1 MLHVSKTKTWRHKQ
15 SNSLQRMSSHLCRP
29 LTRTPSPK
37 HFTSSTKSCT
47 HTFFSYAVVSQS
59 PFITLHSCFSPAQ
72 FVLLFPTFT
81 HIFYTVIFVL
91 YLSSDSTISLLCV
104 SHFRPNNIFFCLFHC
119 HHLRH
124 GAPKSLRT
132 GLLCRGLSP
141 SPPDGYTTGLRCD
154 EWLTFFRAECAEPS
168 QLLSPRESSRFLWRL
183 ELVYSAHRQH

>member
-1 MLHVSKTKTWRHKQ
+1 MLLSPRAPLSHFTLV
-15 SNSLQRMSSHLCRP
+15 SHLHNLSSSSP
-29 LTRTPSPK
+29 PS
-37 HFTSSTKSCT
+37 
-47 HTFFSYAVVSQS
+47 
-59 PFITLHSCFSPAQ
+59 
-72 FVLLFPTFT
+72 
-81 HIFYTVIFVL
+81 HIFSILSFFFFL

-119 HHLRH
+119 HRLRH

-183 ELVYSAHRQH
+183 ELVYSAHRQHWEQLQCDQLLFRSLFWNRLCFTDGWIELVMFSTLCF

>member
-1 MLHVSKTKTWRHKQ
+1 MLLSPRAPLSHFTLV
-15 SNSLQRMSSHLCRP
+15 SHLHNLSSSSP
-29 LTRTPSPK
+29 PS
-37 HFTSSTKSCT
+37 
-47 HTFFSYAVVSQS
+47 
-59 PFITLHSCFSPAQ
+59 
-72 FVLLFPTFT
+72 
-81 HIFYTVIFVL
+81 HIFSILSFFFFL

-119 HHLRH
+119 HRLRH

-183 ELVYSAHRQH
+183 ELVFSAHRQHWEQLQCDQLLFRSLFWNRLCFTDGWIELVIFSTLCF

>member
-1 MLHVSKTKTWRHKQ
+1 
-15 SNSLQRMSSHLCRP
+15 MSSHLCRP

-81 HIFYTVIFVL
+81 HIFYTVIFFFL

-154 EWLTFFRAECAEPS
+154 ESGWLFSERSVRNRVNCCHRAS
-168 QLLSPRESSRFLWRL
+168 LLAS
-183 ELVYSAHRQH
+183 YGD

>member
-1 MLHVSKTKTWRHKQ
+1 MLLSPRAPLSHFTLV
-15 SNSLQRMSSHLCRP
+15 SHLHNLSSSSP
-29 LTRTPSPK
+29 PS
-37 HFTSSTKSCT
+37 
-47 HTFFSYAVVSQS
+47 
-59 PFITLHSCFSPAQ
+59 
-72 FVLLFPTFT
+72 
-81 HIFYTVIFVL
+81 HIFSILSFFFFL
-91 YLSSDSTISLLCV
+91 YLSSDSTISPLCV

-119 HHLRH
+119 HRLRH

-183 ELVYSAHRQH
+183 ELVYSAHRQHWEQLQCDQLLFRSLFWNRLCFTDGWIELVMFSTLCF